1 MRKTNRFQDF
11 TVKFIPVFFLCLMF
25 ACLAYAWKAQGAYL
39 ASRIGLYEHYIKRCA
54 KNIRQIKSS
63 NLHTSWYFQVTFLRT
78 LDTPIELHRFYANR
92 KESMRFS
99 SRKCSRNH
107 WRWHNSLDGF
117 RTFDICLFVK
127 IDADN
132 RTIDLM
138 INICSRTSVFA
149 MHHILPLTF
158 NIV

>member
-25 ACLAYAWKAQGAYL
+25 ACLEYAWKAQGAYL

-63 NLHTSWYFQVTFLRT
+63 NLHTSWYFQVTFFALWIRRSNCIDFMQT
-78 LDTPIELHRFYANR
+78 EKRV
-92 KESMRFS
+92 
-99 SRKCSRNH
+99 C
-107 WRWHNSLDGF
+107 GF
-117 RTFDICLFVK
+117 RHVNAHAIIGDDIIPWTAWEHISSLFVK

-132 RTIDLM
+132 RSIDLM